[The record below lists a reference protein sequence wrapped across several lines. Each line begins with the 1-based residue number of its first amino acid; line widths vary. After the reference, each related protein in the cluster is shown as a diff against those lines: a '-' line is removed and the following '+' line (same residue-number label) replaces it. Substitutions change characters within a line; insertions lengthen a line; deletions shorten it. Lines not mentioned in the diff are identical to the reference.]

1 MMLEVSELSVLLK
14 STSEKLLD
22 SISFSVDSGSSLMFI
37 GLSGSG
43 KTMICSALLRTFDRT
58 VFDVTGS
65 IMYCGSDLMR
75 LREREL
81 NRLYGT
87 EIVYIPQNPMTAFD
101 PSMRI
106 GKQMTEVLRLH
117 KKITAAEAKEKALSA
132 LEAAELH
139 ESGRVF
145 SSYPFQLSG
154 GMLQRVMFA
163 MAIMTDAKLIVADEP
178 TTALDAQLR
187 ISAVNTLAGLRERG
201 AAVIMMTHDFRSAV
215 RFGGNAA
222 VIQNGR
228 LIEQA
233 DISELLHTPAEQYT
247 RELANAS
254 RMGGAI

>member
-1 MMLEVSELSVLLK
+1 
-14 STSEKLLD
+14 
-22 SISFSVDSGSSLMFI
+22 
-37 GLSGSG
+37 
-43 KTMICSALLRTFDRT
+43 
-58 VFDVTGS
+58 
-65 IMYCGSDLMR
+65 
-75 LREREL
+75 
-81 NRLYGT
+81 
-87 EIVYIPQNPMTAFD
+87 MTAFD

-132 LEAAELH
+132 LETAELH

-145 SSYPFQLSG
+145 ASYPFQLSG

-163 MAIMTDAKLIVADEP
+163 MAIMTDAKLIIADEP

-187 ISAVNTLAGLRERG
+187 ISAVNTLAGLRDRG
-201 AAVIMMTHDFRSAV
+201 AAVIMMTHDFRSAI

-222 VIQNGR
+222 VIQSGR

-247 RELANAS
+247 RELSNAS
-254 RMGGAI
+254 RMGGAV